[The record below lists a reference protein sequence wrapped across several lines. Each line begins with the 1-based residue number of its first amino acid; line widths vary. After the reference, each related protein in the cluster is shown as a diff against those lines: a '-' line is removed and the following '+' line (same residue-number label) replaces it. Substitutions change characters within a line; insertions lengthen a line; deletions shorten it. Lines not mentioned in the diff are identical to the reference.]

1 MRPSLRRAQV
11 RDARSIPAALDGAP
25 DGDRNTSGGGVRLLE
40 AATTATGAI
49 GRDRK
54 GRVDLRVRPHPADL
68 RLRRQL
74 PDPEVPAGS
83 EHRDAERVDLRR
95 RRGGAPGAELGGGV
109 QGWFG
114 LVGGLPGV
122 EPELVDHSG
131 GPISIHR
138 DDPAVPVHVDRLQL
152 ASVCRPARV
161 LPALDGVGGD
171 ALPGDVVLPDHGL
184 DCWSAEGSSTGPGFT
199 HGVHDDC
206 RVGVHD
212 LGRLQCSCQSAE
224 FSVVVVTVLSLI
236 ISLVVAMIMLCLRH
250 YISYAFTEAQFAY
263 QCLINLACT
272 GHMGRYAWRN
282 THADLHFDLGY
293 FPHGLEQRGTYFF
306 LFSYLVDFFL

>member
-49 GRDRK
+49 GRDRN

-138 DDPAVPVHVDRLQL
+138 DEPAVPVHVDRLQL

-199 HGVHDDC
+199 HGMHDDC

-212 LGRLQCSCQSAE
+212 LGRLQCSCQLNLHISA
-224 FSVVVVTVLSLI
+224 
-236 ISLVVAMIMLCLRH
+236 
-250 YISYAFTEAQFAY
+250 
-263 QCLINLACT
+263 LINLACT

>member
-138 DDPAVPVHVDRLQL
+138 DEPAVPVHVDRLQL

-199 HGVHDDC
+199 HGVVSEIINC
-206 RVGVHD
+206 
-212 LGRLQCSCQSAE
+212 
-224 FSVVVVTVLSLI
+224 SLI
-236 ISLVVAMIMLCLRH
+236 VLKSRIQTMFIDWNSMTIAGWAFMISVGFNAAA
-250 YISYAFTEAQFAY
+250 SYAFTEAQFAY